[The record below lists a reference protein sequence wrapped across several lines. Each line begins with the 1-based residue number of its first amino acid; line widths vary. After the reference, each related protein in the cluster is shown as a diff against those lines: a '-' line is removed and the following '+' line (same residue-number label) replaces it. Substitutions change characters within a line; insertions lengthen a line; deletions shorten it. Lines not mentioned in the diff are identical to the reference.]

1 MHPIYIVC
9 RQSLVRRAFSTII
22 DEFDKGYLAGECD
35 NCSELLYGDVSLR
48 ISIIL
53 IDLDEES
60 PSSLKRLYDRHPKS
74 KLILYSAFDK
84 NCFQKHQLLA
94 NIRGYLSKYTAFDT
108 ARLCIESVT
117 AGHIFIDPA
126 ISEHM
131 LANLKERPGSILSER
146 EMSVIQLM
154 SKGMRN
160 KEIADLLF
168 ITERTVKFHV
178 SQIFKKL
185 NVKNRTEAVRL
196 AMADGIV

>member
-1 MHPIYIVC
+1 MRSIYIVC
-9 RQSLVRRAFSTII
+9 RQALVRRAFKIII
-22 DEFDKGYLAGECD
+22 DEFDKEYVVGEHG
-35 NCSELLYGDVSLR
+35 NCTDFLCGNVSSE

-53 IDLDEES
+53 IDLDEEN
-60 PSSLKRLYDRHPKS
+60 PSSLKRLYDRHPES

-84 NCFQKHQLLA
+84 NSFHKYQSLI
-94 NIRGYLSKYTAFDT
+94 NVRGYLSKYTAFDT
-108 ARLCIESVT
+108 ARLCIESVMEGYT
-117 AGHIFIDPA
+117 FIDPA
-126 ISEHM
+126 ISENM
-131 LANLKERPGSILSER
+131 LSSLKNRPDSMLSKR

-160 KEIADLLF
+160 KEIANALY

-185 NVKNRTEAVRL
+185 GVKNRTEAVHM